1 MGSTFNMSTLGLQNI
16 LPEIGKGIGSIA
28 GGIAEGT
35 GANVNYQASLDP
47 NVLAQQQAFIQ
58 ALQQQSQGIGPNLA
72 QAQLRQATSEA
83 QQRAA
88 GMAASQKGIS
98 PALAQ
103 RMALQ
108 NQAAMQQ
115 QAAGQS
121 GLLAAQQ
128 QLGTQE
134 LLGRQLA
141 QQQQQRL
148 GMQGLQTGIEQENAR
163 TRAGIAGGLISGIG
177 SGATAAA
184 KGMADGGM
192 VEQPQVQSPIVR
204 NILGLSPLMAAQ
216 GALVP
221 GHAEVAGDS
230 YANDKVSA
238 ILSPGEIVLPRS
250 VTMSDNA
257 PEQAANF
264 VKKTLEN
271 EPNLKEQ
278 YADGGQV
285 PFYLS
290 PNVQDQ
296 APAMPQFVGPDILQQ
311 TAAGLAQQIPTAP
324 AAQSTYDKVISDVAE
339 RNRRLQE
346 GEFGPSMYMQA
357 VKGAQAMGEALTPKN
372 VSPELASQLGI
383 QIPQKPAIGLPSIS
397 EQTVP
402 VQDMGMA
409 GQAMPQLGQSQQAM
423 QDPFGYGRQL
433 AALQEGIKL
442 QKAGISGEAAAMGAL
457 GKAQA
462 GIYEQAQKDLGK
474 RQIDFEKNTQ
484 AVRTLIDQTN
494 KEIRDQQIDPNKYL
508 GDLSTMGKA
517 STVLGLIFGGIGG
530 GLQRTGQNLALDTLN
545 KLIDRDIAAQK
556 ANLDKKTSLLSS
568 YYNQLGD
575 MRTAENMARATMLDQ
590 FSNQLKGE
598 AAKSQDPIAK
608 ARANQALGQLQMQT
622 AQIIAQ
628 TGARQTM
635 MGAAEGKQ
643 ADPALVIKAII
654 PENQQK
660 EYYQELKEMQNTVKS
675 RDNILGAF
683 NKIEKLAT
691 IPSYLTSPI
700 DTRRQVKA
708 IVEPLTALLS
718 KETAGRFT
726 EQDAAMLE
734 TLWPAAGDSAQTIR
748 TKKIALDNL
757 ISDKLNFPMLKPL
770 GITPETVSRYGFGM
784 GGEKAIKL
792 GKPVLKGQ

>member
-1 MGSTFNMSTLGLQNI
+1 MSTLGLQNI
-16 LPEIGKGIGSIA
+16 LPEIGKGIGSLTS
-28 GGIAEGT
+28 GIAEGT
-35 GANVNYQASLDP
+35 GANINYQASLDP

-58 ALQQQSQGIGPNLA
+58 ALQQQSQGLGPNLA

-121 GLLAAQQ
+121 GLMAAQQ

-163 TRAGIAGGLISGIG
+163 TRAGIAGGLIGGIG
-177 SGATAAA
+177 GGLTATA
-184 KGMADGGM
+184 KNMADGGM
-192 VEQPQVQSPIVR
+192 VQQPQVQSPIVR

-257 PEQAANF
+257 PNKAANF

-271 EPNLKEQ
+271 ESNLKEQ

-290 PNVQDQ
+290 PTVQEQ
-296 APAMPQFVGPDILQQ
+296 TPAMPQFVGPDILQQ
-311 TAAGLAQQIPTAP
+311 PVSSVAQQMPTTP
-324 AAQSTYDKVISDVAE
+324 AAQSTYDKVIADVAE
-339 RNRRLQE
+339 RNRKLLE
-346 GEFGPSMYMQA
+346 GDFGPSMYMQA
-357 VKGAQAMGEALTPKN
+357 VKGAQAMGEALTPKS

-383 QIPQKPAIGLPSIS
+383 QIPQKPAMGLPSIS
-397 EQTVP
+397 EQTMP
-402 VQDMGMA
+402 VQDTGMTT
-409 GQAMPQLGQSQQAM
+409 QQMPQLGQPQQAM
-423 QDPFGYGRQL
+423 LDPFGYGKQL
-433 AALQEGIKL
+433 AALQEGLKL

-462 GIYEQAQKDLGK
+462 NIYEQAQKTLGE
-474 RQIDFEKNTQ
+474 RQANFEKNTLD
-484 AVRTLIDQTN
+484 VRNLIDQTN
-494 KEIRDQQIDPNKYL
+494 KDIKEAKIDPNKYL
-508 GDLSTMGKA
+508 GDLSTIGKA

-530 GLQRTGQNLALDTLN
+530 GLQRTGQNVALDTLN
-545 KLIDRDIAAQK
+545 KLIDRDISAQK

-568 YYNQLGD
+568 YYHQLGD
-575 MRTAENMARATMLDQ
+575 MRTAENMARATMLEQ
-590 FSNQLKGE
+590 FSDQLKSE
-598 AAKSQDPIAK
+598 AAKSQDPMAK

-622 AQIIAQ
+622 AQIVAQ

-635 MGAAEGKQ
+635 MGVAEGKQ
-643 ADPALVIKAII
+643 VDPALII
-654 PENQQK
+654 RAMVPENQQK
-660 EYYQELKEMQNTVKS
+660 EYYNELKNMQNTVKS
-675 RDNILGAF
+675 RDNILSAF

-691 IPSYLTSPI
+691 IPSYLSSPI
-700 DTRRQVKA
+700 NTTRQIKA
-708 IVEPLTALLS
+708 ITEPLTALLS

-726 EQDAAMLE
+726 EQDAKMLE
-734 TLWPAAGDSAQTIR
+734 TLWPQVGDDEKTLS
-748 TKKIALDNL
+748 TKKQQIEKL
-757 ISDKLNFPMLKPL
+757 ISEKMHFPMLIPYQ
-770 GITPETVSRYGFGM
+770 IYPEQFSRYSFGK